1 MENVLNFVGSHGAVE
16 ANLPTHLSRTPSR
29 WLYKAE
35 YCQVSTSSIY
45 PLPVYQ
51 TFMKA
56 GIFLIW
62 PSIFFRTRAS
72 QPLKRNEA
80 RLSCH
85 ADFEFH
91 ISSHPLAPNQKDIWL
106 RERVRSSLLECK
118 TALVCVCVCIRVWVW
133 CVCAHKSGLGWT
145 YLHMYEGC
153 LSVKDVRVLEWQPNV
168 WKHYHGC
175 ECVSVHVCVVRVFLS
190 MDVWWM
196 NVCERKSCWME

>member
-1 MENVLNFVGSHGAVE
+1 
-16 ANLPTHLSRTPSR
+16 
-29 WLYKAE
+29 
-35 YCQVSTSSIY
+35 
-45 PLPVYQ
+45 
-51 TFMKA
+51 MKA

-62 PSIFFRTRAS
+62 HSIFFRTRAS

-153 LSVKDVRVLEWQPNV
+153 LSVKDVSAQKGVRMTTKCMEGLAWVWVLAYCYVLYACLSV
-168 WKHYHGC
+168 WMCGGWV
-175 ECVSVHVCVVRVFLS
+175 CVSARAVEWNRERWSISFLQFLVK
-190 MDVWWM
+190 MFV
-196 NVCERKSCWME
+196 